1 MRLNHPETNPT
12 SHPSLEEFFYTKLFA
27 GAKMIGDHS
36 FKAQERKT
44 LYAQSIFLHSW
55 NSK

>member
-12 SHPSLEEFFYTKLFA
+12 SHPSLEEFSYTKLFA

-44 LYAQSIFLHSW
+44 LYAQSIFLHS
-55 NSK
+55 